1 MKLWKKKSKQKRG
14 AKGKDSLVVRQMR
27 ILLWRLFTRFKCRE
41 RIAKAN
47 AWADGHRKETAAITI
62 ACLTLLLVIG
72 TISTFSEAGEDEQ
85 DSNFMSG
92 IAPVNPMFRGLQHIQ
107 DAKSYQVSQMEGLA
121 LKGKA
126 IKHELDSLV
135 SLPFKTKK
143 DSTEIII
150 RYRQLEMIVRNLK
163 NG

>member
-1 MKLWKKKSKQKRG
+1 MKKKSRQKRG
-14 AKGKDSLVVRQMR
+14 TEGGESLFVRQAR

-47 AWADGHRKETAAITI
+47 AWADAHRRETAAITI
-62 ACLTLLLVIG
+62 SSLTLLLVIG
-72 TISTFSEAGEDEQ
+72 MFSFVPEAAEDGHEG
-85 DSNFMSG
+85 NFMSG
-92 IAPVNPMFRGLQHIQ
+92 IAPVNPMFRGLQRIQ
-107 DAKSYQVSQMEGLA
+107 DAKSYHVSQVEGLA

-135 SLPFKTKK
+135 SLPFKTRK

-150 RYRQLEMIVRNLK
+150 RHRQLEMIVRNLK
-163 NG
+163 ND

>member
-1 MKLWKKKSKQKRG
+1 MKKKSRQKRG
-14 AKGKDSLVVRQMR
+14 TEGRESLFVRQAR

-47 AWADGHRKETAAITI
+47 AWADAHHRETAAITVSS
-62 ACLTLLLVIG
+62 LTLLLVIG
-72 TISTFSEAGEDEQ
+72 TYSSLPDGTEDWHEG
-85 DSNFMSG
+85 NFMSG
-92 IAPVNPMFRGLQHIQ
+92 IAPVNPMFRGLQRIQ
-107 DAKSYQVSQMEGLA
+107 DAKSYQVSQMQGLA
-121 LKGKA
+121 LRGKA

-135 SLPFKTKK
+135 SLPFKTRK

-150 RYRQLEMIVRNLK
+150 RHRQLEMIVRNLR

>member
-1 MKLWKKKSKQKRG
+1 MKIFKNKQTPEYKEKERYRLRRARIWGYKLGKKYGISEK
-14 AKGKDSLVVRQMR
+14 
-27 ILLWRLFTRFKCRE
+27 
-41 RIAKAN
+41 IAKAN
-47 AWADGHRKETAAITI
+47 AWADGHRKKTAAITI

-72 TISTFSEAGEDEQ
+72 SISTFSETGEDKQE
-85 DSNFMSG
+85 SNFMSG
-92 IAPVNPMFRGLQHIQ
+92 IAPVNPMFRGLQRIQ

>member
-1 MKLWKKKSKQKRG
+1 MRLWKKKSNQKRDS
-14 AKGKDSLVVRQMR
+14 KGKESRVFRWMR
-27 ILLWRLFTRFKCRE
+27 VLLWRLFTRFKCRE

-62 ACLTLLLVIG
+62 ATLTLLLVIG
-72 TISTFSEAGEDEQ
+72 TVSSLSDTPEDKQE
-85 DSNFMSG
+85 SNFMSG
-92 IAPVNPMFRGLQHIQ
+92 IAPVNPMFRGLQRIQ

-121 LKGKA
+121 MKGKV

-135 SLPFKTKK
+135 NLPFKTKK

>member
-14 AKGKDSLVVRQMR
+14 AKGKESLVVRQMR

-41 RIAKAN
+41 RI
-47 AWADGHRKETAAITI
+47 
-62 ACLTLLLVIG
+62 
-72 TISTFSEAGEDEQ
+72 
-85 DSNFMSG
+85 MSG
-92 IAPVNPMFRGLQHIQ
+92 IAPVNPMFRGLQRIQ

-121 LKGKA
+121 LKGKT

>member
-1 MKLWKKKSKQKRG
+1 
-14 AKGKDSLVVRQMR
+14 
-27 ILLWRLFTRFKCRE
+27 
-41 RIAKAN
+41 
-47 AWADGHRKETAAITI
+47 
-62 ACLTLLLVIG
+62 
-72 TISTFSEAGEDEQ
+72 
-85 DSNFMSG
+85 
-92 IAPVNPMFRGLQHIQ
+92 
-107 DAKSYQVSQMEGLA
+107 MEGLA

-135 SLPFKTKK
+135 SLPFKTKN

>member
-1 MKLWKKKSKQKRG
+1 
-14 AKGKDSLVVRQMR
+14 
-27 ILLWRLFTRFKCRE
+27 
-41 RIAKAN
+41 
-47 AWADGHRKETAAITI
+47 
-62 ACLTLLLVIG
+62 
-72 TISTFSEAGEDEQ
+72 
-85 DSNFMSG
+85 MSG
-92 IAPVNPMFRGLQHIQ
+92 IAPVNPMFRGLQRIQ

>member
-1 MKLWKKKSKQKRG
+1 MKIFKNKQTPEYKEKERYRLRRARIWGYKLGKKYGISEK
-14 AKGKDSLVVRQMR
+14 
-27 ILLWRLFTRFKCRE
+27 
-41 RIAKAN
+41 IAKAN
-47 AWADGHRKETAAITI
+47 AWADGNRKETAAITI

-72 TISTFSEAGEDEQ
+72 TISTFSEAGVDKQ

-92 IAPVNPMFRGLQHIQ
+92 IAPVNPMFRGLQRIQ

-121 LKGKA
+121 LKGKT

>member
-1 MKLWKKKSKQKRG
+1 MRLRKKKSGLRRG
-14 AKGKDSLVVRQMR
+14 AKGRESLVVRQLR

-47 AWADGHRKETAAITI
+47 AWADAHRRETAAITVI
-62 ACLTLLLVIG
+62 CLTLLLVIG
-72 TISTFSEAGEDEQ
+72 VFTSLTDVTEDQQE
-85 DSNFMSG
+85 SSFMSG
-92 IAPVNPMFRGLQHIQ
+92 IAPVSPMFRGLQRIQ

-121 LKGKA
+121 LKGEV
-126 IKHELDSLV
+126 IRQELDSLV
-135 SLPFKTKK
+135 SLPFKTRK

-163 NG
+163 HG